1 MAAARDAAHE
11 KLIKYLKTT
20 HLSGCAKKY
29 AEAMFDPFG
38 AEDGCLPANII
49 NVPSR
54 KMKTRVQGVMST
66 GTAEV
71 GFVLVRP
78 GQMVVNAT
86 DSTPDGEYAV
96 TYSDANYAGS
106 SATTLIATTGVFGEM
121 SNSDYRKGQ
130 FNEGGPNTSSLRWRL
145 VSCGVEIENVTA
157 LIQRGGSVVGLVEPN
172 HNGLDGYDAGSLL
185 RSDSAFRCGVSGSNS
200 TFQLKWNGPAQP
212 EEMDY
217 ASFVGEVSGS
227 FANSACNPC
236 MVFLV
241 TSPRD
246 SPQTYNIKVVAHFEL
261 IGQAA
266 RGKTS
271 NFPDTQ
277 GAAVVSS
284 IAASANLESGNE
296 NEDHHSTAWYNA
308 VLDSFG
314 SYFRQAA
321 TYGVRMAP
329 AAISA
334 YRGRYAEAAAQGA
347 LGLMTA
353 QRMNTIDARIA
364 AADERKKKAAPRTV
378 TRKPTARSAAAR
390 RK

>member
-1 MAAARDAAHE
+1 MSAAREAAHE

-29 AEAMFDPFG
+29 AAAMFDPFG
-38 AEDGCLPANII
+38 AEDACLPANII

-78 GQMVVNAT
+78 GQMVVNAA
-86 DSTPDGEYAV
+86 DPTPNGEYAV

-106 SATTLIATTGVFGEM
+106 SATTDITATGVFGEM
-121 SNSDYRKGQ
+121 SNSDARKGQ
-130 FNEGGPNTSSLRWRL
+130 FNDGGPNTSSLRWRL

-157 LIQRGGSVVGLVEPN
+157 LIQRGGSVVGLMEPN
-172 HNGLDGYDAGSLL
+172 HSSVEGFDAGSLL

-200 TFQLKWNGPAQP
+200 TFQLKWNGPATP

-217 ASFVGEVSGS
+217 ASFAGEVSGA
-227 FANSACNPC
+227 FANSTCNPC
-236 MVFLV
+236 MVFLC

-246 SPQTYNIKVVAHFEL
+246 SPQTYNIKIVAHFEL

-284 IAASANLESGNE
+284 IAASANLEAGSE
-296 NEDHHSTAWYNA
+296 NEDHHSTSWYNA
-308 VLDSFG
+308 VLNNFG
-314 SYFRQAA
+314 DYFRQVAG
-321 TYGVRMAP
+321 YGVRLAP

-353 QRMNTIDARIA
+353 QRVATIDARIA
-364 AADERKKKAAPRTV
+364 ASDERKKKAAPRTV